1 MRESS
6 QIKNVEWNLS
16 NEMCKRCGGD
26 LTKYSLC
33 AICKHAMQ
41 HICLQCGFRS
51 EAGLHRCHLE
61 SDAFQTRISMI
72 ENTYAILV

>member
-1 MRESS
+1 MK
-6 QIKNVEWNLS
+6 IVEWNLS
-16 NEMCKRCGGD
+16 NESCRRCGGD

-33 AICKHAMQ
+33 AICKHNMQ

-61 SDAFQTRISMI
+61 SDAYQTRISMI
-72 ENTYAILV
+72 ENMHPILA

>member
-1 MRESS
+1 MKESF
-6 QIKNVEWNLS
+6 QIKIAEWDLS
-16 NEMCKRCGGD
+16 NKSCMRCGGD

-61 SDAFQTRISMI
+61 SDGYQTRISMI
-72 ENTYAILV
+72 ENMQTILA